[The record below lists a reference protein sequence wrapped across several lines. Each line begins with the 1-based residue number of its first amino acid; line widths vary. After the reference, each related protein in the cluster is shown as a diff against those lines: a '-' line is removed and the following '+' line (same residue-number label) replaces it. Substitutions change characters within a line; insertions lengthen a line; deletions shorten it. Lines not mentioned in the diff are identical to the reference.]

1 MIAWIIRR
9 LLQSIVVILAMTLIV
24 FIGIH
29 AVGDP
34 ISILV
39 SQDADQAERARI
51 IAELGLDKPIWEQYL
66 AFLNS
71 AIHGDLGTSFVYN
84 VPAIELVLMRIPA
97 TMQLAIAAL
106 GMAILLGIPIGI
118 FAGLKPDSAF
128 ARSVMVGSILG
139 FSLPTF
145 WVGLM
150 LILAFSVI
158 LGWLPAGGQGDTVLF
173 LGIHWSFFSW
183 DGLRHLFLP
192 ALNLALFQISLVIRL
207 TAASVR
213 EVAPMDYI
221 KFARAKGLSQLRI
234 VGVHILRNILIPLV
248 TVLGLEFGNTV
259 AGAVV
264 TETIFSWPGAGKLIY
279 DSINSLDRPVI
290 VAYLIVIVCGF
301 ITLNFMVDLVY
312 RLLDPRIR
320 YGASK

>member
-1 MIAWIIRR
+1 MAWLLRR
-9 LLQSIVVILAMTLIV
+9 ILQSILVLLAMTLIV
-24 FIGIH
+24 FVGIH

-34 ISILV
+34 VSILV

-51 IAELGLDKPIWEQYL
+51 IAELGLDKPLWQQYL

-71 AIHGDLGTSFVYN
+71 AIHGDLGNSFVYN
-84 VPAIELVLMRIPA
+84 IPAIKLVLMRLPA
-97 TMQLAIAAL
+97 TIQLAMAAL
-106 GMAILLGIPIGI
+106 GMAILLGVPIGMYV
-118 FAGLKPDSAF
+118 GLNPDSTF
-128 ARSVMVGSILG
+128 ARTIMVGSILG

-150 LILAFSVI
+150 LIIGFSVI
-158 LGWLPAGGQGDTVLF
+158 LGWLPSGGQGETVLF
-173 LGIHWSFFSW
+173 FGIHWSFFSW

-213 EVAPMDYI
+213 EVAPLDYI
-221 KFARAKGLSQLRI
+221 KFARAKGISQIRI
-234 VGVHILRNILIPLV
+234 VWVHILRNILIPLV

-264 TETIFSWPGAGKLIY
+264 TETIFSWPGAGKLIL

-290 VAYLIVIVCGF
+290 IAYLIVIVCGF
-301 ITLNFMVDLVY
+301 IALNFIVDLVY
-312 RLLDPRIR
+312 RLLDPRVR
-320 YGASK
+320 LGANV

>member
-1 MIAWIIRR
+1 MTAWIIRR
-9 LLQSIVVILAMTLIV
+9 LLQSMVVILAMTLIV
-24 FIGIH
+24 FVGIH

-34 ISILV
+34 IAILV

-51 IAELGLDKPIWEQYL
+51 IAELGLDKPIWQQYL

-71 AIHGDLGTSFVYN
+71 ALHGDLGTSFVYN
-84 VPAIELVLMRIPA
+84 MPAIKLVLMRIPA
-97 TMQLAIAAL
+97 TIQLALAAL
-106 GMAILLGIPIGI
+106 GMAILLGVPLGI
-118 FAGLKPDSAF
+118 IAGLKPDSKF
-128 ARSVMVGSILG
+128 AHTVMVGSILG

-150 LILAFSVI
+150 LIITFSVI
-158 LGWLPAGGQGDTVLF
+158 LGWLPAGGQGETVLF
-173 LGIHWSFFSW
+173 LGIHWSFFTW

-213 EVAPMDYI
+213 EVAPLDYI
-221 KFARAKGLSQLRI
+221 KFARAKGLSGGRI

-248 TVLGLEFGNTV
+248 TVLGLEFGNTI

-264 TETIFSWPGAGKLIY
+264 TETIFSWPGAGKLIL

-301 ITLNFMVDLVY
+301 ISLNFIVDLVY
-312 RLLDPRIR
+312 RLLDPRVR
-320 YGASK
+320 LGANA